1 MLKRTFKYVDFNGVE
16 REEDVFFHLSK
27 TDLVELQMSVP
38 GGIAAYIR
46 QISSA
51 QDSKAIFSAL
61 REIMLKA
68 YGEKS
73 LDGRRFM
80 KSKEISEAFAQTPM
94 FDELFQELAFDEAK
108 MAAFIDAITPDD
120 NRPRGAITDFTPGP
134 LPTEQAKAVATVSAV
149 E

>member
-1 MLKRTFKYVDFNGVE
+1 MLKRTFKYTDFNGVE

-27 TDLVELQMSVP
+27 TDIVELQMSVP
-38 GGIAAYIR
+38 GGIAAYIQ

-51 QDSKAIFSAL
+51 QDSRAIFQAL

-73 LDGRRFM
+73 LDGRRFV

-94 FDELFQELAFDEAK
+94 FDELFQELAFNEDK

-134 LPTEQAKAVATVSAV
+134 LPTQPVATVEPV
-149 E
+149 K